1 MQYNSQQQRRI
12 IPTEY
17 FTIPLPV
24 STVIGR
30 ADVRISGQAVR
41 EAWAPC
47 HQEYYVSHVG
57 TVSPS
62 PAACLSR
69 PVVLCCG
76 QMIDAFKPIMWLYN
90 LMTQVQLTTLSLLH
104 ILRRCKYHVQSGH
117 GRAGLT
123 HLFKIVRADKFLSQV
138 SSL

>member
-30 ADVRISGQAVR
+30 GWRQNI
-41 EAWAPC
+41 WAGGAGG
-47 HQEYYVSHVG
+47 VSS
-57 TVSPS
+57 VSPGILRFS
-62 PAACLSR
+62 CWDCLSQPSCLSLPAGGTLLR
-69 PVVLCCG
+69 T
-76 QMIDAFKPIMWLYN
+76 IDAFKPLMWLYN